1 MFYRGTGKADHG
13 FRVSIIMDAD
23 SRFILG
29 YSIGTYHKEKP
40 KKGEKFSELEK
51 AAIAMAEKT
60 LSEYGVVD
68 EEGNA
73 LRIVDPGKNT
83 RCSAFFG
90 SLAAESLLRYDY
102 QTFDELKVLVDRYM
116 NYYNNERIHSKLV
129 DCGYVPVEAWK
140 MNIEAGGQSKKE

>member
-51 AAIAMAEKT
+51 AAIAMAENT
-60 LSEYGVVD
+60 LAEYGVVD

-90 SLAAESLLRYDY
+90 SLAAESLLRFDY
-102 QTFDELKVLVDRYM
+102 QTIDELRILVDKYM
-116 NYYNNERIHSKLV
+116 TYYNNERIHSKLV

-140 MNIEAGGQSKKE
+140 MNIEAGKVGN

>member
-1 MFYRGTGKADHG
+1 MFYRGTGKADYG

-29 YSIGTYHKEKP
+29 YSIDTYHKEKP

-60 LSEYGVVD
+60 LAEYGVVD

-90 SLAAESLLRYDY
+90 SLAAECLLRYDY
-102 QTFDELKVLVDRYM
+102 QTIDELKVIVDRYM
-116 NYYNNERIHSKLV
+116 NYYNNERIHSKLGKDV
-129 DCGYVPVEAWK
+129 YYPVEAFEK
-140 MNIEAGGQSKKE
+140 NVAAGLVQN

>member
-60 LSEYGVVD
+60 LAEYGVVD

-90 SLAAESLLRYDY
+90 SLAAEYLLMISRTQTENYIRLRYGKMWHLNEDY
-102 QTFDELKVLVDRYM
+102 PYSYKRHGEK
-116 NYYNNERIHSKLV
+116 
-129 DCGYVPVEAWK
+129 
-140 MNIEAGGQSKKE
+140 